1 MSPLPSPE
9 ERRKA
14 LKIPG
19 MPGMAPAQRRQGPGA
34 PLHGFK
40 SAHAAERAEQRKEG
54 RLRSKQSQPVKS

>member
-19 MPGMAPAQRRQGPGA
+19 MVPAQRRQGPGS
-34 PLHGFK
+34 PLHSFK

-54 RLRSKQSQPVKS
+54 RLRSKQTQHVKS

>member
-19 MPGMAPAQRRQGPGA
+19 LEPLHRRPGPGA

-54 RLRSKQSQPVKS
+54 RIRSKQTPHAKS

>member
-19 MPGMAPAQRRQGPGA
+19 LQPVSRRPGPGA

-54 RLRSKQSQPVKS
+54 RLRSKQAPPVKG

>member
-19 MPGMAPAQRRQGPGA
+19 MVPAQRRQGPSA

-54 RLRSKQSQPVKS
+54 RIRSKQSQHVNS

>member
-19 MPGMAPAQRRQGPGA
+19 AVPTQRRQGPGA

-54 RLRSKQSQPVKS
+54 RIRSKQSQHVNS